1 MGKSDLFQKR
11 RQGRKKRRHEYREPR
26 ANSFLIVTEGK
37 CTEPSYFKGMK
48 KIIQE
53 RIGGMI
59 NIVEVPLIEIR
70 GQGRSTGKLIDIT
83 EQIVKKAKIMYQNV
97 WVVFDKDDFTY
108 ANNNEKATL
117 TKTYT
122 VEGKYEVV
130 AKDKFGHKKTYTF
143 VIDKTAPKRTS
154 ANILEYNA
162 DNNLRTYYV
171 TKGDIIHAYVSFD
184 EPLAENPSF
193 VFINDGKEYAPP
205 EAFLD

>member
-1 MGKSDLFQKR
+1 MFQKR

-83 EQIVKKAKIMYQNV
+83 EQIVKNAKIMYQMSGLYLIKTILMILIKQSRQQIR
-97 WVVFDKDDFTY
+97 KDIRLPG
-108 ANNNEKATL
+108 AINHL
-117 TKTYT
+117 
-122 VEGKYEVV
+122 
-130 AKDKFGHKKTYTF
+130 
-143 VIDKTAPKRTS
+143 
-154 ANILEYNA
+154 NI
-162 DNNLRTYYV
+162 
-171 TKGDIIHAYVSFD
+171 GFICIFIIVMPH
-184 EPLAENPSF
+184 
-193 VFINDGKEYAPP
+193 FIEISG
-205 EAFLD
+205 